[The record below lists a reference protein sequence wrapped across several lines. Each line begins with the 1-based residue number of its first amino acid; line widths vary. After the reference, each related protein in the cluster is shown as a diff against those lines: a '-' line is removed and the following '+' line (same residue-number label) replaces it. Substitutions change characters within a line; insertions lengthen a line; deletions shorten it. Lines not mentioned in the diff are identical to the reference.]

1 MAGSQGQARN
11 VPPDEPDDFDSVLRS
26 FQEWMHQ
33 KGEADRNRRKVPSDR
48 NNLAG
53 KKAYVFPS
61 IAPGPSIAPNQQAV
75 VEEIS
80 GNKSS
85 FGRRIFRTFA
95 YGLAVAALLAIAWQ
109 AYQDDAIKRTII
121 DWERSSLAWLSS
133 QSRQRSSGGRSLPA
147 ASITADQEH
156 AVAQAESAPELAD
169 VSRAVQQ
176 QLQAVASDLA
186 IVRRTAEQIASKQE
200 QMAQDIATLQA
211 SERDVTQKISSLA
224 QAAAA
229 ARKNAQKAAHPE
241 RANQP
246 VAEPLP
252 VPEARTPLPPQ

>member
-11 VPPDEPDDFDSVLRS
+11 VPPDDFDNVLRS
-26 FQEWMHQ
+26 FHEWMHQ
-33 KGEADRNRRKVPSDR
+33 KSETDRNRRKVPTDR

-53 KKAYVFPS
+53 EISHISPS
-61 IAPGPSIAPNQQAV
+61 IAPGPSIVPNREAII
-75 VEEIS
+75 EEIS

-95 YGLAVAALLAIAWQ
+95 YGLAVAALPAIAWQ
-109 AYQDDAIKRTII
+109 AYQNDAIKRTII
-121 DWERSSLAWLSS
+121 DWERSSLAWFSS
-133 QSRQRSSGGRSLPA
+133 QSLQRSSGGKSLAA
-147 ASITADQEH
+147 ASIKADQEH

-169 VSRAVQQ
+169 VSPAVQQQ

-200 QMAQDIATLQA
+200 QMAQDIASLQA

-241 RANQP
+241 RANQR

-252 VPEARTPLPPQ
+252 VPEVRTPPPPQ

>member
-11 VPPDEPDDFDSVLRS
+11 VPPDDFDNVLRS
-26 FQEWMHQ
+26 FHEWMHQ
-33 KGEADRNRRKVPSDR
+33 KGEADRNRRKIPSDR
-48 NNLAG
+48 NNLAEEISHIS
-53 KKAYVFPS
+53 PS
-61 IAPGPSIAPNQQAV
+61 IAPGPSIVPNQEAII
-75 VEEIS
+75 EEIS

-85 FGRRIFRTFA
+85 FGRRIFRTF
-95 YGLAVAALLAIAWQ
+95 AVAALLAIAWQ
-109 AYQDDAIKRTII
+109 AYQDDAIKRMII
-121 DWERSSLAWLSS
+121 DWESSSLAWLSS
-133 QSRQRSSGGRSLPA
+133 QSRQWSSGGQSLPA
-147 ASITADQEH
+147 ASTKAYQEH
-156 AVAQAESAPELAD
+156 AVAQSGSAPELAD
-169 VSRAVQQ
+169 VSRAVQH
-176 QLQAVASDLA
+176 QLQEVASDLA

-229 ARKNAQKAAHPE
+229 RKNAQKAAHPE
-241 RANQP
+241 RANQR

>member
-11 VPPDEPDDFDSVLRS
+11 VPPDDFDNVLRS
-26 FQEWMHQ
+26 FHEWMHQ
-33 KGEADRNRRKVPSDR
+33 KGEADRNRRKVSSDR
-48 NNLAG
+48 KNTAG
-53 KKAYVFPS
+53 KKSYVFPS
-61 IAPGPSIAPNQQAV
+61 IAPGPSIVPKQQAI

-133 QSRQRSSGGRSLPA
+133 QSRQRSSGDRSLPA
-147 ASITADQEH
+147 ASIKADQEH
-156 AVAQAESAPELAD
+156 AVAQAELAPELAD

-211 SERDVTQKISSLA
+211 SERDVIKDFLA
-224 QAAAA
+224 GTGCSRCA
-229 ARKNAQKAAHPE
+229 KK
-241 RANQP
+241 RAKGSASGTCQP
-246 VAEPLP
+246 TSR
-252 VPEARTPLPPQ
+252 RTTSYS

>member
-11 VPPDEPDDFDSVLRS
+11 VPPDDFDNVLRS
-26 FQEWMHQ
+26 FHEWMHQ

-61 IAPGPSIAPNQQAV
+61 IAPGPSIVPKQQAI

-133 QSRQRSSGGRSLPA
+133 QSRERSSGGQSLPA
-147 ASITADQEH
+147 ASTKAYQEH
-156 AVAQAESAPELAD
+156 AVAQSGSAPELAD
-169 VSRAVQQ
+169 VSPAVQQ

-211 SERDVTQKISSLA
+211 SERDVNQKISSLA

-241 RANQP
+241 RANQR

-252 VPEARTPLPPQ
+252 VPEVRTPPPPQ

>member
-1 MAGSQGQARN
+1 MAASQGQARN
-11 VPPDEPDDFDSVLRS
+11 VPPDDFDNVLRS
-26 FQEWMHQ
+26 FHEWMHQ
-33 KGEADRNRRKVPSDR
+33 KGEADRNRRKIPSDR

-53 KKAYVFPS
+53 EISHISPS
-61 IAPGPSIAPNQQAV
+61 IAPGPSIPNQEAFI
-75 VEEIS
+75 EKIS

-85 FGRRIFRTFA
+85 FGRRIFRAFA
-95 YGLAVAALLAIAWQ
+95 YGLAVAALLAIAWI

-147 ASITADQEH
+147 ASIKADQEH
-156 AVAQAESAPELAD
+156 GVAQAESAPELAD

-186 IVRRTAEQIASKQE
+186 IVRRTAEEIASKQE

-252 VPEARTPLPPQ
+252 VPEARTPPSPQ

>member
-11 VPPDEPDDFDSVLRS
+11 VPPDDFDDVLRS
-26 FQEWMHQ
+26 FHEWMRQ
-33 KGEADRNRRKVPSDR
+33 RGEADRNRRKVPSDR
-48 NNLAG
+48 NNLVG
-53 KKAYVFPS
+53 ETSQISSS
-61 IAPGPSIAPNQQAV
+61 IAPGPSIVPNQEAII
-75 VEEIS
+75 EEIA

-95 YGLAVAALLAIAWQ
+95 YGLTVAALLAIAWQ
-109 AYQDDAIKRTII
+109 AYQDDAIKRTLI

-133 QSRQRSSGGRSLPA
+133 QSRQRSSDDRSLPA
-147 ASITADQEH
+147 ASIKTDQEH
-156 AVAQAESAPELAD
+156 AVAQAESTSELAD

-229 ARKNAQKAAHPE
+229 ARKNAQRAAHPE
-241 RANQP
+241 RANQTAP
-246 VAEPLP
+246 EPLP